1 MEVISMDTEKI
12 LEGLTQEE
20 RLELLERLIQS
31 TDQPREENLSV
42 EQRLERLESLIGF
55 GPGHRRWHRP
65 GFGFAR
71 RYRHC
76 HAYWD

>member
-1 MEVISMDTEKI
+1 MDTEKI

-20 RLELLERLIQS
+20 RLELLEHLIQS
-31 TDQPREENLSV
+31 TDKPREEDLSV

-55 GPGHRRWHRP
+55 EPERWRWRRP
-65 GFGFAR
+65 GFGFGR

-76 HAYWD
+76 RGYWE

>member
-1 MEVISMDTEKI
+1 MDTEKI

-31 TDQPREENLSV
+31 TDQPREEELSV
-42 EQRLERLESLIGF
+42 EQRLERLESLAGF
-55 GPGHRRWHRP
+55 GPERWRGRRH

-71 RYRHC
+71 RHRRC